1 MSIQILLILLSITP
15 SNLVAQNLIDANTL
29 SNPPF
34 NSNFKVGM
42 TIRNYEKS
50 KGLWENLYAIQINN
64 KWGVM
69 NANWILL
76 TPIIF
81 DDVSYFNS
89 GVAEVTYNGKVGLID
104 KTGIIK
110 IQPKYEKLN
119 SFIKCPVKDDMLRF
133 HSPNDCN
140 KTFYRIADKWGIID
154 QNGNEITPAIYSYVP
169 MNFTQSVAVVQ
180 KNNKWGMIDSFGNVI
195 VPCIYKEE
203 ISYLHHGYNAIAF
216 IDDSGKTGIF
226 NIKGEIIVPFSNQT
240 LANFYSDLGA
250 NSSGDEVPPV
260 FKVNG
265 KLTLAKNITRLEPD
279 YGLQL
284 DPSTLDVKN
293 QNSFIY
299 KYYHSLKTQNSNNLT
314 ASNASTSTSKSTLL
328 EGNSTNKQSNNSS
341 SSSSSSNEFA
351 VAILLGML
359 ESSSGSSNNSSS
371 SFTDRT
377 PSQSGSSSSSS
388 EVCSYCKPKDSK
400 GHYIQDFDI
409 NSRTYKN
416 GRYVLRPGHKPCD
429 ICFGTG
435 RCRESNWSNA
445 PGICDENYTCKR
457 CEGDRFIVCK
467 DCRGSGFRGK

>member
-15 SNLVAQNLIDANTL
+15 FNLVAQNLIDANTL

-81 DDVSYFNS
+81 DNVSYFNS

-104 KTGIIK
+104 KTGTIK
-110 IQPKYEKLN
+110 IQPKYEKLM
-119 SFIKCPVKDDMLRF
+119 SFIKCPVKDNMLRF
-133 HSPNDCN
+133 HSPNDCD

-154 QNGNEITPAIYSYVP
+154 QNGNEITPAIYSDVP
-169 MNFTQSVAVVQ
+169 LNFTRSVAVVQ

-195 VPCIYKEE
+195 VPCIYKENV
-203 ISYLHHGYNAIAF
+203 GYFLNRGYDAIAF
-216 IDDSGKTGIF
+216 IDDNGMTGIF
-226 NIKGEIIVPFSNQT
+226 NKKGEIIVPFSHQK
-240 LANFYSDLGA
+240 LAESYIDLGA
-250 NSSGDEVPPV
+250 KSTGDEVPPV

-265 KLTLAKNITRLEPD
+265 KLILAKNVKRLEPD
-279 YGLQL
+279 NGLQL
-284 DPSTLDVKN
+284 DPSTLDIEN

-341 SSSSSSNEFA
+341 STELNEVLNAYSQVLKIAEQQGVDVSPDSENSIKNCNCCRKKFSTKGFNILPSNEIVFA
-351 VAILLGML
+351 RYYA
-359 ESSSGSSNNSSS
+359 GSVTKPI
-371 SFTDRT
+371 F
-377 PSQSGSSSSSS
+377 
-388 EVCSYCKPKDSK
+388 CSKLCATN
-400 GHYIQDFDI
+400 FL
-409 NSRTYKN
+409 KN
-416 GRYVLRPGHKPCD
+416 E
-429 ICFGTG
+429 
-435 RCRESNWSNA
+435 CR
-445 PGICDENYTCKR
+445 
-457 CEGDRFIVCK
+457 
-467 DCRGSGFRGK
+467 